1 MRSINALAL
10 RRRLGQI
17 LDDVAEGDDPL
28 LVTRGNRPLVV
39 LVPAAQY
46 DQAADARR
54 RRLATAARRVAEWRA
69 EYAAG
74 RPDLDPAA
82 LVRRDRDRS

>member
-17 LDDVAEGDDPL
+17 LDDVAEGGDPL

-39 LVPAAQY
+39 LVPATKY
-46 DQAADARR
+46 EQAAGDRHQ
-54 RRLATAARRVAEWRA
+54 RLTTAARRVAEWRA

-82 LVRRDRDRS
+82 LVRRDRDRP

>member
-17 LDDVAEGDDPL
+17 LDDVAEGGSPL

-54 RRLATAARRVAEWRA
+54 GRLVTAAQRVAEWRA
-69 EYAAG
+69 EYVAG